1 MKSALTSGTT
11 IVLWTSSLAL
21 ALLSDTAPETL
32 MLLVWG
38 VTLLMVGRQVGSR
51 VAGDRRD
58 QPHVQAAPE
67 RPART
72 VSGVH
77 VEAGA

>member
-11 IVLWTSSLAL
+11 IVLWTTSLAL

-38 VTLLMVGRQVGSR
+38 VTLLMVGRRVGSR
-51 VAGDRRD
+51 VAGDHSD
-58 QPHVQAAPE
+58 ESQVHVAPE
-67 RPART
+67 RPARP
-72 VSGVH
+72 VRGVH
-77 VEAGA
+77 IEAGA